1 MTTVQQK
8 EPTSYRFFVLLML
21 FIVYTFN
28 YLDRQ
33 IISILAVPIQQELDL
48 SDTQLGLMGGFAFAL
63 FYSALGVPIARFA
76 DRLNRSWIIAGSLTL
91 WSSFTALCGL
101 ATGFWQLFLAR
112 LGVGVGE
119 AGGVA
124 PSFSMIS
131 DYFPQSQRARAL
143 AAFTLALPVGT
154 AAGLYIGGQ
163 LAVEYGWRTAFLVL
177 GLAGVIIA
185 PFFLLIVREPE
196 RGRYDPKRLVTDTG
210 QASFKDVCKVVLP
223 KASFWYLSLGSGV
236 ASMLSYGL
244 AFWLPAYVQRSLEL
258 DLSDTSKF
266 LASAALIGGT
276 MGIILGGL
284 LGDYLGKKDRG
295 AYGRIPAVAFMIA
308 MPFML
313 GAMAT
318 SNLWLV
324 FFLLLVPQAM
334 GLVWAPPS
342 VAAIQQI
349 APAHMRATASAIYLL
364 ITNLIGLGAG
374 TVLFGVISDI
384 LTAQYGGEALRYSI
398 VICCLTLYPAVII
411 LYLLAARNLKRDEQL
426 DETSAYA
433 QATT

>member
-1 MTTVQQK
+1 
-8 EPTSYRFFVLLML
+8 ML

-33 IISILAVPIQQELDL
+33 IISILAVPIQKELEL
-48 SDTQLGLMGGFAFAL
+48 TDTQLGLMGGFAFAL
-63 FYSALGVPIARFA
+63 FYSALGIPIARFA

-91 WSSFTALCGL
+91 WSTFTALCGL

-177 GLAGVIIA
+177 GLTGVLIA

-196 RGRYDPKRLVTDTG
+196 RGRYDPKRLATDTG

-276 MGIILGGL
+276 LGILLGGL
-284 LGDYLGKKDRG
+284 FGDHLGKKDRG
-295 AYGRIPAVAFMIA
+295 AYGRIPAIAFMIA
-308 MPFML
+308 MPLILWAMVKCIHITVAYL
-313 GAMAT
+313 PEVHNANSTVMCPQHQRHTQNPNPHELNPPDPNRYPHDPGAFPCDRIRRMRHPGGAHRPLPMSRMMT
-318 SNLWLV
+318 RCTR
-324 FFLLLVPQAM
+324 
-334 GLVWAPPS
+334 PPT
-342 VAAIQQI
+342 AF
-349 APAHMRATASAIYLL
+349 PPASACHC
-364 ITNLIGLGAG
+364 TGWQTG
-374 TVLFGVISDI
+374 
-384 LTAQYGGEALRYSI
+384 
-398 VICCLTLYPAVII
+398 PAP
-411 LYLLAARNLKRDEQL
+411 LQPTPPGSGYRDYAR
-426 DETSAYA
+426 
-433 QATT
+433 